1 MHCTPLSTIF
11 QLYRCGQFYW
21 WRKPEITTDMSQVTD
36 KLYHIMLY
44 TSPLSRFEL
53 TTSVIIG
60 TDCIDRC
67 KSNNNT
73 ITARSGS
80 VIYLLSK
87 TFKLFGFPV
96 IQFWVYQIKVI
107 PEHIV
112 GTKLHIYVFI
122 KVNHI
127 WFSPW
132 LCFIA
137 FFPLKKDQE
146 PSWLWS
152 YCCWIYIYLC
162 NQCL

>member
-1 MHCTPLSTIF
+1 MVRFCNLLVNILVRFCNLH
-11 QLYRCGQFYW
+11 
-21 WRKPEITTDMSQVTD
+21 VN
-36 KLYHIMLY
+36 IMV
-44 TSPLSRFEL
+44 RFCNL
-53 TTSVIIG
+53 LVNILVMFCNLLVNILVRFCNLLALMWISW
-60 TDCIDRC
+60 
-67 KSNNNT
+67 
-73 ITARSGS
+73 SGS

-152 YCCWIYIYLC
+152 YCCWIYIYIC